1 MKPKQTGIQ
10 IHSLSRAWT
19 KKNKQRSNKRI
30 RQTEREDH
38 ESTDLRSSK

>member
-1 MKPKQTGIQ
+1 MKPRQTGIQ

-30 RQTEREDH
+30 RQTEREAY
-38 ESTDLRSSK
+38 ETRNLQPSK